1 MRLYGYLKNT
11 IKSSLHAL
19 YIDADIIIFGS
30 RADNDKQGG
39 DIDIAIK
46 TNIPPAEFKKIK
58 ILFFTELLRKGI
70 DVKIDLVQFYA
81 EMDSLLKSEIES
93 KGKLL

>member
-11 IKSSLHAL
+11 IKTSLQAL

-30 RADNDKQGG
+30 RADNNKQGG

-46 TNIPPAEFKKIK
+46 TNISSAEFNQKK
-58 ILFFTELLRKGI
+58 ILFFTDLLRKGI
-70 DVKIDLVQFYA
+70 DIKVDLVQFYA
-81 EMDSLLKSEIES
+81 EMNGLLKSEIER